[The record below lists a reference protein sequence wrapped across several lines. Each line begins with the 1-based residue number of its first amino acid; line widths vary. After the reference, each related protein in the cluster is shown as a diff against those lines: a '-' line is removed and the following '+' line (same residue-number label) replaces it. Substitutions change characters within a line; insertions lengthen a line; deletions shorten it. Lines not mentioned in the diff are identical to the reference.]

1 VTRRLICAIAL
12 TALIATAAPTAL
24 LSKSGAKK
32 GIDWNRDI
40 RAALEEAEGRG
51 VPLLLYLTRDD

>member
-1 VTRRLICAIAL
+1 MRHLICAIAL
-12 TALIATAAPTAL
+12 TALIGTVAPAAPAGNV
-24 LSKSGAKK
+24 GAKK
-32 GIDWNRDI
+32 GIDWKRDI

>member
-1 VTRRLICAIAL
+1 MSRHLICAIACLAL
-12 TALIATAAPTAL
+12 TATVAPAAPRA
-24 LSKSGAKK
+24 AKK

>member
-1 VTRRLICAIAL
+1 MTRHLICASLLI
-12 TALIATAAPTAL
+12 ALIATVAPAAP
-24 LSKSGAKK
+24 KKQKK
-32 GIDWNRDI
+32 GIDWQRDV

>member
-1 VTRRLICAIAL
+1 MTRRLICAFIFIAL
-12 TALIATAAPTAL
+12 ATTSGVAPAAP
-24 LSKSGAKK
+24 KDKK
-32 GIDWNRDI
+32 GIDWKRDI

>member
-1 VTRRLICAIAL
+1 MTRRLICAITL
-12 TALIATAAPTAL
+12 TALIATAAPAAL
-24 LSKSGAKK
+24 SAKKGAKK